1 MKDNQKNVIAVP
13 TAPEISESPPLWW
26 GFPFTDLTAEAMD
39 PSRNAPES
47 LTSVEKRLWE
57 AQCDSAM
64 GKSTGALPI
73 AVDADVLNSRG

>member
-1 MKDNQKNVIAVP
+1 MKDNQKTSSPFNSARDI
-13 TAPEISESPPLWW
+13 ESPALV
-26 GFPFTDLTAEAMD
+26 GFPFTGLTAEAMD

-64 GKSTGALPI
+64 GKSTGAWPI